1 MAVIDEINLLDP
13 GVFERGEAHDAF
25 RLLRRESPVHW
36 HPGTHELNGFW
47 SLTKYEDV
55 LFVSR
60 HPELF
65 TSAKGIGG
73 PGPPPPHRPPT
84 PKTQPPAAPTLP
96 MAPPPPPPMP
106 PPVYTPPTPP
116 PPHT

>member
-73 PGPPPPHRPPT
+73 PGPPRPRGTPNLNTQPGGASILTTRPPRPVNRRGLRNHGFT
-84 PKTQPPAAPTLP
+84 PRAA
-96 MAPPPPPPMP
+96 
-106 PPVYTPPTPP
+106 
-116 PPHT
+116 

>member
-73 PGPPPPHRPPT
+73 LGLRA
-84 PKTQPPAAPTLP
+84 PAAPPNFVPPACVARLLAPGAPRTLER
-96 MAPPPPPPMP
+96 
-106 PPVYTPPTPP
+106 
-116 PPHT
+116 